1 MNNKKISFVLFI
13 LFFNFFLGYAG
24 DKIYHFTLNQEIDRG
39 AYRIVKKAV
48 NEATAQ
54 KADFLVMTLNTYG
67 GEMSAADSIRTTLL
81 HAKMPTI
88 VFINNN
94 AASAGALISIACD
107 SIYMVAGA
115 NIGAATVVDAEGE
128 KQIDKY
134 QSYMRGLMRSTAE
147 AKKRNPLIAEAMVDE
162 SIIVPGLNDSTKIL
176 TLTAKEAVKWGYC
189 QGIEKDENEIYTKLT
204 PHPVIIEH
212 QTTVIDR
219 IVGFLLNPFV
229 NSILIL
235 MIFGGIYFELK
246 APGLGL
252 PSLIA
257 ILGAVLYFAPLYLDG
272 LAANWE
278 ILIFFIGLIL
288 LALEIFVIPGFG
300 VVGISGI
307 LCIIVG
313 LTLSLID
320 NHNFDFPHGFSETIG
335 YALFRVTVTLIAG
348 ITLAA
353 LFGGSIFNF
362 PFFNK
367 MVLKD
372 VQQSDKGFTI
382 KQEDQVEMI
391 GKHGVV
397 ISDLRP
403 SGKVEIEGNLY
414 DAISDAAF
422 ISEGTEVVVT
432 KVQGYSVKVK
442 KA

>member
-13 LFFNFFLGYAG
+13 LFFNFILGYAG

-107 SIYMVAGA
+107 SIYMVDGA
-115 NIGAATVVDAEGE
+115 NIGAATVVDAQGE

-147 AKKRNPLIAEAMVDE
+147 AKNRNPLIAEAMVDE
-162 SIIVPGLNDSTKIL
+162 SIIVPGLNDSIKIL
-176 TLTAKEAVKWGYC
+176 TLTAKEAVTWKYC
-189 QGIEKDENEIYTKLT
+189 QGIVKNENEIYKKLT
-204 PHPVIIEH
+204 PNPVIIEH

-252 PSLIA
+252 PSLVA

-278 ILIFFIGLIL
+278 ILIFFAGLIL
-288 LALEIFVIPGFG
+288 LAL
-300 VVGISGI
+300 
-307 LCIIVG
+307 
-313 LTLSLID
+313 
-320 NHNFDFPHGFSETIG
+320 
-335 YALFRVTVTLIAG
+335 
-348 ITLAA
+348 
-353 LFGGSIFNF
+353 
-362 PFFNK
+362 
-367 MVLKD
+367 
-372 VQQSDKGFTI
+372 
-382 KQEDQVEMI
+382 
-391 GKHGVV
+391 
-397 ISDLRP
+397 
-403 SGKVEIEGNLY
+403 
-414 DAISDAAF
+414 
-422 ISEGTEVVVT
+422 
-432 KVQGYSVKVK
+432 
-442 KA
+442 

>member
-1 MNNKKISFVLFI
+1 
-13 LFFNFFLGYAG
+13 
-24 DKIYHFTLNQEIDRG
+24 
-39 AYRIVKKAV
+39 
-48 NEATAQ
+48 
-54 KADFLVMTLNTYG
+54 
-67 GEMSAADSIRTTLL
+67 
-81 HAKMPTI
+81 
-88 VFINNN
+88 
-94 AASAGALISIACD
+94 
-107 SIYMVAGA
+107 
-115 NIGAATVVDAEGE
+115 
-128 KQIDKY
+128 
-134 QSYMRGLMRSTAE
+134 
-147 AKKRNPLIAEAMVDE
+147 
-162 SIIVPGLNDSTKIL
+162 
-176 TLTAKEAVKWGYC
+176 
-189 QGIEKDENEIYTKLT
+189 
-204 PHPVIIEH
+204 
-212 QTTVIDR
+212 
-219 IVGFLLNPFV
+219 
-229 NSILIL
+229 
-235 MIFGGIYFELK
+235 
-246 APGLGL
+246 
-252 PSLIA
+252 
-257 ILGAVLYFAPLYLDG
+257 
-272 LAANWE
+272 
-278 ILIFFIGLIL
+278 
-288 LALEIFVIPGFG
+288 IFVIPGFG

-403 SGKVEIEGNLY
+403 SGKVEIESNLY

-422 ISEGTEVVVT
+422 ISAGTEVVVT